1 MDSAH
6 ESGGFLGRGWGFPP
20 EFQRHSCEV
29 RMVAAEE
36 DIRESLRILLSTI
49 PGERLMHPEFGCG
62 LNALMFEQMNE
73 STVTALKDAIDRAVL
88 FYEPRIILD
97 GIDVDDGNIH
107 DGVVLISLAYTVRS
121 TNSRSNMVYPFYFL
135 EGTDLRF

>member
-1 MDSAH
+1 
-6 ESGGFLGRGWGFPP
+6 
-20 EFQRHSCEV
+20 
-29 RMVAAEE
+29 MVAAEE

-49 PGERLMHPEFGCG
+49 PGERLMRPEFGCG